1 MAQTGRQAASLHPSL
16 QSVADL
22 KGLWL
27 LTNGPFSVF
36 PHACVLNHV
45 SHVPLFATLWTI
57 ALQAPLSTEFS
68 RQEYWTGLPCP
79 PPGDLADP
87 GIEPTSPVAPALQVD
102 SLHQESPCVFLQCPI
117 LSFQLQILLHGIA
130 WNDSVSYTHTPT
142 HTHTHTASSVRAGRD
157 HVRRTKSRQ

>member
-1 MAQTGRQAASLHPSL
+1 MKEQTEPCGLTEAQLSCIHFFRETSSAPGALAQTGRQAASLHPSL

-36 PHACVLNHV
+36 PHACVLSHV
-45 SHVPLFATLWTI
+45 SCVPLFATLWI
-57 ALQAPLSTEFS
+57 VALQAPLSTEFS

-79 PPGDLADP
+79 PPGDLPDP
-87 GIEPTSPVAPALQVD
+87 GIEPTSPALQVD

-117 LSFQLQILLHGIA
+117 LSFPATNLATWYCLE
-130 WNDSVSYTHTPT
+130 
-142 HTHTHTASSVRAGRD
+142 
-157 HVRRTKSRQ
+157 